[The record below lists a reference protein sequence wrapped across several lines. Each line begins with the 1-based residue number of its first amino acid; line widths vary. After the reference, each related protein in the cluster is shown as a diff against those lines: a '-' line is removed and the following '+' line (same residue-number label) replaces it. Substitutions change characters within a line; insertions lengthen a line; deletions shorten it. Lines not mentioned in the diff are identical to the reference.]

1 MFWSF
6 TNVDHVSACAI
17 IFSKYHLDSYVN
29 CLYTKLLLGCS
40 VLWKQC
46 ILSLPLP
53 GPSSQSPVPCSV
65 LLTEAWPSAS
75 FTCPL
80 LAHLPKVPAHPGSL
94 CLPKW
99 EETCRGQLSF
109 CQEFSPVLAWLCVPA
124 MHLHMGRHGGSLHSG
139 GIVLLICLQPRPDF
153 LFIECG
159 SMLFC
164 SAWLVVSDSL
174 SPQLT
179 LIA

>member
-1 MFWSF
+1 MFGSF
-6 TNVDHVSACAI
+6 TPVDHVSVCAV
-17 IFSKYHLDSYVN
+17 IFSKHHFACYMN

-46 ILSLPLP
+46 IWVSHNRGPVLSSHSLLSVP
-53 GPSSQSPVPCSV
+53 GWSLALCF
-65 LLTEAWPSAS
+65 LLTGV
-75 FTCPL
+75 F
-80 LAHLPKVPAHPGSL
+80 AHLPKVPAHPDSL
-94 CLPKW
+94 CLLKG
-99 EETCRGQLSF
+99 EDSF
-109 CQEFSPVLAWLCVPA
+109 PSIRNSHGSCLALCPGHASPYGSP
-124 MHLHMGRHGGSLHSG
+124 HGSSLHLG
-139 GIVLLICLQPRPDF
+139 GIVLLICLQPCPNF

-174 SPQLT
+174 TPQLA